1 MGLIVVLSALIALR
15 HPNILVSI
23 LFLSSM
29 SLGASVLYLLL
40 AAPDVAM
47 TEAAI
52 RGQGLTT
59 LFFLFA
65 FRHFEKGQKLL
76 KALKTGCGPAFQLIL
91 LFSFSGKAQPGIPST
106 SAQYVEAAQTQFSTQ
121 NILTPILLTWRG
133 FDTFGD

>member
-1 MGLIVVLSALIALR
+1 MTEIIALVMGLIVVLSALIALR

-29 SLGASVLYLLL
+29 SLGASVLFLLL

-52 RGQGLTT
+52 GSGLTT

-65 FRHFEKGQKLL
+65 FRHL
-76 KALKTGCGPAFQLIL
+76 KKDK
-91 LFSFSGKAQPGIPST
+91 SS
-106 SAQYVEAAQTQFSTQ
+106 
-121 NILTPILLTWRG
+121 
-133 FDTFGD
+133 